1 MENKQLLNKLNR
13 LGYPLVETTDGFDVN
28 ETLAEVV
35 KTNNARYWEGF
46 PVLLA
51 NAAKEGEFKYKKVDE
66 LLKKKEERENFKQLF
81 LFSLA
86 LYKLN
91 NFHYDW
97 SSAYGQSILD
107 PNDKE
112 RVRGYK
118 NYLLKSEEVKVGSHQ
133 FSTERVKKT
142 FQRYFTSEGE
152 ELKNLSAKQDD
163 LSLEFALS
171 QVFSPKQKNLFLK
184 KLKGEVL
191 TKTEREYFSRTVKKK
206 TAALANSELHHLAQ
220 KVSQG

>member
-1 MENKQLLNKLNR
+1 MENKQFLNKLNR

-35 KTNNARYWEGF
+35 KTNNGRYWEGF

-51 NAAKEGEFKYKKVDE
+51 NAAKEEEFDYSKVDGF
-66 LLKKKEERENFKQLF
+66 LKKKEEKESLKQLF
-81 LFSLA
+81 LLSLA
-86 LYKLN
+86 LYRVNKLH
-91 NFHYDW
+91 FDW
-97 SSAYGQSILD
+97 PSSYGRSALEPEEKDQ
-107 PNDKE
+107 
-112 RVRGYK
+112 VRAFEK
-118 NYLLKSEEVKVGSHQ
+118 KLLKNTEFLVVSHHFSSE
-133 FSTERVKKT
+133 R
-142 FQRYFTSEGE
+142 
-152 ELKNLSAKQDD
+152 LKNTFEHYLTLEGKEAKDLSTKQDD
-163 LSLEFALS
+163 LSLEFAMS

-220 KVSQG
+220 RVFQN